1 MSRLVI
7 TLLLSL
13 LAVTSYAAPAYTESM
28 PAPDRTAQAGEW
40 STILSIYDPNHNHYL
55 LRTAISSDLK
65 GCVDALNQVGQKITT
80 SGDTAIIWTNHA
92 KNTLN
97 FEQTKEAYQR
107 AIVLD
112 ARCVPGP
119 DPVDE

>member
-28 PAPDRTAQAGEW
+28 PSPDRTAKAGEW

-65 GCVDALNQVGQKITT
+65 GCVEAMNQVGQKISN
-80 SGDTAIIWTNHA
+80 SGDTAVIWTNHA
-92 KNTLN
+92 KNTLS
-97 FEQTKEAYQR
+97 FERSEAAYQR
-107 AIVLD
+107 ASVLD
-112 ARCVPGP
+112 VRCVPGP
-119 DPVDE
+119 DPE